1 MYQHETKLHTF
12 HKKMVKIVHRYR
24 QYMIQIYT
32 LLQKKIHVQ
41 HSVPQNDIIGPH
53 TSIQSLLVATF
64 CNCSGTF
71 SQKSLFNMVELINI
85 YYYGNLGQHI
95 HQYK

>member
-32 LLQKKIHVQ
+32 LLHKKIHVQ

-53 TSIQSLLVATF
+53 TSIQITPCSNSL
-64 CNCSGTF
+64 
-71 SQKSLFNMVELINI
+71 QLFRHVLAKITI
-85 YYYGNLGQHI
+85 QHG
-95 HQYK
+95 